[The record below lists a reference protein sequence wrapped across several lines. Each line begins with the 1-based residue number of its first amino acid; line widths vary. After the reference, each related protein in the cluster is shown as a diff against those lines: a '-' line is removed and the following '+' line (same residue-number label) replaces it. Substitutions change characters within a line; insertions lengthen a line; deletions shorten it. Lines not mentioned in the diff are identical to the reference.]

1 MAEHIHRWIAV
12 AAVFVALTGFLG
24 WRALHSSDPRKPG
37 LTLATPDPQLTQL
50 LAYSTPLADTIR
62 TLGMGDAAV
71 TFRQDPFWR
80 QLIVPAERDRLPVSP
95 VAIVPR
101 SVDVDGPHWQV
112 TATLM
117 NGSRRAAVINDEL
130 IYLGDSVPGG
140 GKLIAVERDR
150 VTVTD
155 ARGASHTVAV
165 KEGED

>member
-1 MAEHIHRWIAV
+1 MAEHIHRWIAA
-12 AAVFVALTGFLG
+12 AAVFVVATGFLG
-24 WRALHSSDPRKPG
+24 WRTLGSSDPRKAA
-37 LTLATPDPQLTQL
+37 LTLATPDPQVMQL
-50 LAYSTPLADTIR
+50 LAYSAPLADTIR
-62 TLGMGDAAV
+62 ILGMGDAAIIL
-71 TFRQDPFWR
+71 RQDPFGR
-80 QLIVPAERDRLPVSP
+80 QFIAPVERDRSP
-95 VAIVPR
+95 VATVPR
-101 SVDVDGPHWQV
+101 SVDVESPHWQV

-155 ARGASHTVAV
+155 AMGASHTVAV

>member
-1 MAEHIHRWIAV
+1 MAEHIHRWIAA

-24 WRALHSSDPRKPG
+24 WRALGASDPRKAG

-50 LAYSTPLADTIR
+50 LAYSAPLADTIR
-62 TLGMGDAAV
+62 ILGMGDAAIV
-71 TFRQDPFWR
+71 LRQDPFWR
-80 QLIVPAERDRLPVSP
+80 QLIAPAERERSPLAAMPRPVD
-95 VAIVPR
+95 I
-101 SVDVDGPHWQV
+101 DNPHWQV

-130 IYLGDSVPGG
+130 IYLGESVPGG

-155 ARGASHTVAV
+155 ARGTTRWP
-165 KEGED
+165 

>member
-1 MAEHIHRWIAV
+1 MAEHIHRWIAA
-12 AAVFVALTGFLG
+12 AAVFVVATGFLG
-24 WRALHSSDPRKPG
+24 WRALGSSDPRKPG
-37 LTLATPDPQLTQL
+37 LTLATPDPQLAPL
-50 LAYSTPLADTIR
+50 FAYSAPLADTIR
-62 TLGMGDAAV
+62 ILGMGDAAI
-71 TFRQDPFWR
+71 TLRQDPFGR
-80 QLIVPAERDRLPVSP
+80 HLIAPADRGRSPVSS
-95 VAIVPR
+95 VAAVPR
-101 SVDVDGPHWQV
+101 VVDVDSPHWQV

-140 GKLIAVERDR
+140 GKLTAVERDR

>member
-1 MAEHIHRWIAV
+1 MAEHIHRWIAA

-24 WRALHSSDPRKPG
+24 WRALGSSDPRKGG
-37 LTLATPDPQLTQL
+37 LSLATPDPQLTPL
-50 LAYSTPLADTIR
+50 LAYSAPLADTIR
-62 TLGMGDAAV
+62 ILGMGDAAIML
-71 TFRQDPFWR
+71 RQDPFGR
-80 QLIVPAERDRLPVSP
+80 PLITPAERERSP
-95 VAIVPR
+95 VAAMPQ
-101 SVDVDGPHWQV
+101 SVDVASPHWQV